1 MGGGY
6 GAGAP
11 LQMGVRPSPAPAGR
25 QRVKIANLSAA
36 TKGKMLLDHLE
47 TIATVT
53 KMTKKGSVADVEFE
67 TKEMALKAKRQL
79 DRTVFDGSRISMT
92 LD

>member
-1 MGGGY
+1 
-6 GAGAP
+6 
-11 LQMGVRPSPAPAGR
+11 
-25 QRVKIANLSAA
+25 
-36 TKGKMLLDHLE
+36 
-47 TIATVT
+47 
-53 KMTKKGSVADVEFE
+53 MTKKGSVADVEFE